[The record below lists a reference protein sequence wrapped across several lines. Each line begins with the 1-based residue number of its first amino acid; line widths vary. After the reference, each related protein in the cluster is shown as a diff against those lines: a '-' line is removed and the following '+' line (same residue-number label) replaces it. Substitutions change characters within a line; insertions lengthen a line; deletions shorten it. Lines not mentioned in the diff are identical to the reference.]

1 MRLGITLQ
9 ETYTLVLAVLV
20 LLAAFGTS
28 YCQWAIRKT
37 TAPEQIERI
46 RVVNSRVKMGWW
58 LIVVFTLAFWAG
70 QTVLL
75 IVFAL
80 VSFFTFREFVA
91 LTPTKVSD
99 HWALV
104 ISFYIVIPLQ
114 YVLIGLDRY
123 WLFTVFIPVYLFLLL
138 PVLMSL
144 RPDSDR
150 FLERVAKVQWGLM
163 LSVYCISHAPALMNF
178 DITRFGSSPSLLL
191 LFYL

>member
-1 MRLGITLQ
+1 MRLGITLH
-9 ETYTLVLAVLV
+9 ETYSLVLTVLV

-28 YCQWAIRKT
+28 YCQWAIRKA

-58 LIVVFTLAFWAG
+58 LIIIFTLAFWAG

-104 ISFYIVIPLQ
+104 VSFYLVIPLQ
-114 YVLIGLDRY
+114 YVL
-123 WLFTVFIPVYLFLLL
+123 
-138 PVLMSL
+138 M
-144 RPDSDR
+144 
-150 FLERVAKVQWGLM
+150 
-163 LSVYCISHAPALMNF
+163 
-178 DITRFGSSPSLLL
+178 
-191 LFYL
+191 